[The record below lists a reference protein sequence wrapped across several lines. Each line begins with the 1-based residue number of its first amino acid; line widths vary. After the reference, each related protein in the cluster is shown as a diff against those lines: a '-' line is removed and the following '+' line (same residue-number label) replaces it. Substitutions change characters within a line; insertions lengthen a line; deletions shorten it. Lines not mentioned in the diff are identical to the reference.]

1 MAAEPLYSVNSNE
14 SNWYPY
20 LNSSWLVLSL
30 FFLNVYVLNFV
41 SFFFFVNVFSPSLFS
56 DSIPRIKET
65 IIRTQRSLS
74 ND

>member
-20 LNSSWLVLSL
+20 LNSSWLVLSI

-41 SFFFFVNVFSPSLFS
+41 SFFFVNVFSPSLFS